1 MGSIIFGILFL
12 LMSAGVY
19 GQEKDKNSTSQE
31 GSSCKAGSCPYQMP
45 VVPMTSGYDAPAN
58 IHVGDKGRVDVC
70 ASASFL
76 YWQPIQDN
84 MAIALVQETSSVTTV
99 PNSNL
104 DNRFVQMHFDFVPG
118 FKVGL
123 GANLRKDNWESYA
136 EYTRVHGTH
145 KASSNGSSSGVT
157 LYVTERVQA
166 LFPPEMGAAISSTS
180 PTVTPAYQTARA
192 TYRNNL
198 DFLDAEL
205 ARSYYVGKC
214 LTFRTALGARS
225 AWILQHFYRTY
236 VVTADPTTA
245 RQLDVDAKSDSW
257 GIGPRV
263 GLTMD
268 WLLGCGF
275 RCFGSGYGDIL
286 YTWYKLHDKSSVTFF
301 NSAFSSSRAG
311 VNSNTFN
318 TKDRQHSL
326 KPHVDLE
333 LGFGWDTYFA
343 KDKWHVD
350 FSAAYGFQVFFSQNM
365 FRHWDGLLP
374 AWNTVPYGNLY
385 VNGLTATAKLDF

>member
-1 MGSIIFGILFL
+1 MGSFILGVVFL
-12 LMSAGVY
+12 LMFSGVY
-19 GQEKDKNSTSQE
+19 AQEKDKDSAPQ
-31 GSSCKAGSCPYQMP
+31 KAGCCPYQMP
-45 VVPMTSGYDAPAN
+45 EVPMTTGYNAPAN

-70 ASASFL
+70 VSASFL

-84 MAIALVQETSSVTTV
+84 MGIALVQKESSVTTV
-99 PNSNL
+99 PNSDL
-104 DNRFVQMHFDFVPG
+104 KNRFVQMHFDFVPG

-123 GANLRKDNWESYA
+123 GANLRKDNWESYV

-145 KASSNGSSSGVT
+145 KASSNGTSSSAPT
-157 LYVTERVQA
+157 IYVTERMQSI
-166 LFPPEMGAAISSTS
+166 FPPEMGAAISSTS
-180 PTVTPAYQTARA
+180 STVTPAYETARA

-198 DFLDAEL
+198 DFIDAEL
-205 ARSYYVGKC
+205 ARSYYAGKC

-236 VVTADPTTA
+236 VVTNDPTTA
-245 RQLDVDAKSDSW
+245 RQLDVNANSNSW

-263 GLTMD
+263 GLDMN

-286 YTWYKLHDKSSVTFF
+286 YTWYKLHDKTSVTFF
-301 NSAFSSSRAG
+301 NPEFAEDRAG
-311 VNSNTFN
+311 VDSNTFT

-343 KDKWHVD
+343 KDKWHID
-350 FSAAYGFQVFFSQNM
+350 LSAAYGFQVFFNQNM

-385 VNGLTATAKLDF
+385 VNGLTVTAKLDF